1 MNAQDLKKLGL
12 KTTLPRLKILEVLE
26 RSEKRHLSVEDVYKY
41 LLAHNQEVSLATIYR
56 VLSQFEKSG
65 MVTKLNFE
73 NSQAMFELMPDEHHD
88 HLVCVKCGKIDE
100 FQDDVIEQHQ
110 KDIAHQYGY
119 QLTEHCLYLYGICP
133 DCQK

>member
-12 KTTLPRLKILEVLE
+12 KTTLPRLKILKVLE
-26 RSEKRHLSVEDVYKY
+26 RSGKRHMSVEDMYKY
-41 LLAHNQEVSLATIYR
+41 LLDHDEEVSLATIYR
-56 VLSQFEKSG
+56 VLAQFEKLG

-73 NSQAMFELMPDEHHD
+73 NSQAVFELMPDEHHD

-110 KDIAHQYGY
+110 EDIAHQYGY
-119 QLTEHCLYLYGICP
+119 QLTEHCLYLYGVCP